1 MPHTTALAP
10 VPSDLLFAEL
20 VVTALAA
27 ERQLR
32 PYVGELG
39 GDPVLLRSFGRWQEI
54 QHPSRIVRERSEV
67 GDRVGELYSRMVD
80 TDTTMA
86 GLWEKRVKA
95 VLSLPRFI
103 RAADSSPAAEE
114 TALFVRT
121 ALSQIPLRMVPI
133 SNTLEAILK
142 GVAINEVMWERVSR
156 GPLAGAWM
164 PVDLIDRPMWR
175 FGWSASDRSL
185 HVVGNPVRIQPVPA
199 PPLKFQVLTY
209 GTKDNP
215 WGRALLDRLY
225 WVWYLK
231 KHASKYWAL
240 FVERFAQPLAKG
252 TYPYKP
258 GQEATNKEHQDRLL
272 AILNTIRTGTAIAL
286 PEGLD
291 VAFLE
296 ATRGG
301 DASYAGFL
309 SWLDRAEAL
318 LLLGEVDTSGL
329 AKGPGSFA
337 KSQVSNEVRLETVD
351 HDAHLLGSFET
362 DTLVRWIVLLNF
374 GPDAPIPRSVYD
386 STDAPDRDQRMRG
399 ISLALNDGVPVP
411 IGYYRMTMRVPAPA
425 EGEEVVTR
433 APATPSLASASFP
446 LSRRKGGRWERG
458 PGGEVPGGGALSRF
472 AGEGWGGGIL
482 AALARQIPYLVW
494 LTQED
499 DLVRHRPLHNHV
511 VMHGKVFA
519 IDHPIW
525 KTWWP
530 PAGHNCRCSIGVIT
544 AAAAEAEDYTGP
556 EPTGPWPIAP
566 DTGLPALPDPGFSGA
581 PDPAA
586 VVGDLLAALLK
597 VLGHSPEEP

>member
-1 MPHTTALAP
+1 MDSAPQLAP
-10 VPSDLLFAEL
+10 SNQLFAEL

-32 PYVGELG
+32 PFVGELAP
-39 GDPVLLRSFGRWQEI
+39 DPMLLRSIGRWQEI
-54 QHPSRIVRERSEV
+54 PHPSRFVRERSEI

-121 ALSQIPLRMVPI
+121 ALSQIPLRVVPI
-133 SNTLEAILK
+133 SNTLEAVLK
-142 GVAINEVMWERVSR
+142 GVAINEILWERATR
-156 GPLAGAWM
+156 GPLAGAWL

-175 FGWSASDRSL
+175 FGWSATEKTL
-185 HVVGNPVRIQPVPA
+185 HIVATQPRLTPVAA
-199 PPLKFQVLTY
+199 PPMKFQVLTY

-252 TYPYKP
+252 SYPYKP
-258 GQEATNKEHQDRLL
+258 GQESTNREHQDRLL
-272 AILNTIRTGTAIAL
+272 AILNAIRTGTSIAL

-291 VAFLE
+291 ITFLE
-296 ATRGG
+296 ANRGG
-301 DASYAGFL
+301 DASYAAFL
-309 SWLDRAEAL
+309 AWLDRAEAL

-362 DTLVRWIVLLNF
+362 DTLIRWMVLVNF
-374 GPDAPIPRSVYD
+374 GPDAPIPKSVYD
-386 STDAPDRDQRMRG
+386 STDAPDRDQRMQG
-399 ISLALNDGVPVP
+399 IANALTDGVSVP
-411 IGYYRMTMRVPAPA
+411 LGYYRMTMRVPAPI
-425 EGEEVVTR
+425 EGEDILTR
-433 APATPSLASASFP
+433 PEPREGRPSVDRGDNPGQTRPAPA
-446 LSRRKGGRWERG
+446 
-458 PGGEVPGGGALSRF
+458 PGGGALSRS
-472 AGEGWGGGIL
+472 AGEGRGGGRL
-482 AALARQIPYLVW
+482 ALAEDAPHPSGPYLIW
-494 LTQED
+494 LTQAD
-499 DLVRHRPLHNHV
+499 DRVRERPHHNHA
-511 VMHGKVFA
+511 VMHGMVFA
-519 IDHPIW
+519 VDHPIW

-530 PAGHNCRCSIGVIT
+530 PAGHNCRCEIAFIT
-544 AAAAEAEDYTGP
+544 AEEAKARGYSGP
-556 EPTGPWPIAP
+556 EPTGPWPIDP
-566 DTGLPALPDPGFSGA
+566 NTGLPALPDPGFAGASG
-581 PDPAA
+581 
-586 VVGDLLAALLK
+586 
-597 VLGHSPEEP
+597 LGPSQETP

>member
-1 MPHTTALAP
+1 MNALAP
-10 VPSDLLFAEL
+10 IAASDHLFAEL

-32 PYVGELG
+32 PFVGELG
-39 GDPVLLRSFGRWQEI
+39 ADPMLFRSIGRWQEI
-54 QHPSRIVRERSEV
+54 PHPSRFVRDRSET
-67 GDRVGELYSRMVD
+67 GDRVGELYTRMIE
-80 TDTTMA
+80 TDTTLA

-103 RAADSSPAAEE
+103 RAADSTPAAEE

-121 ALSQIPLRMVPI
+121 ALSQISLRVVPI

-142 GVAINEVMWERVSR
+142 GVAVNEILWERQAR
-156 GPLAGAWM
+156 GPLAGAWL

-175 FGWSASDRSL
+175 FGWSSVDRSL
-185 HVVGNPVRIQPVPA
+185 QIVSNPLRSISSAPLPA
-199 PPLKFQVLTY
+199 PPMKFQVLSY

-258 GQEATNKEHQDRLL
+258 GQEATNKEQQDRLL
-272 AILNTIRTGTAIAL
+272 AILNAIRTGTSVAL

-291 VAFLE
+291 ITFLE
-296 ATRGG
+296 ASRGG
-301 DASYAGFL
+301 DASYAAFL
-309 SWLDRAEAL
+309 AWLDRAEAL

-362 DTLVRWIVLLNF
+362 DTLIRWIVLLNF
-374 GPDAPIPRSVYD
+374 GPDAPIPKSIYD
-386 STDAPDRDQRMRG
+386 STDAPDRDQRMKG
-399 ISLALNDGVPVP
+399 IAAALSDGVSVP
-411 IGYYRMTMRVPAPA
+411 LGYYRMTLRIPTPQ
-425 EGEEVVTR
+425 EGEPLVTR
-433 APATPSLASASFP
+433 PTSREGAP
-446 LSRRKGGRWERG
+446 LSRSGAGRGGTGEG
-458 PGGEVPGGGALSRF
+458 PGERAARRPSVSTLASEGE
-472 AGEGWGGGIL
+472 
-482 AALARQIPYLVW
+482 AAPAPRYLVW
-494 LTQED
+494 WTAND
-499 DLVRHRPLHNHV
+499 DRVRQRPLHNHAL
-511 VMHGKVFA
+511 MHGKVFA
-519 IDHPIW
+519 VDHPIW
-525 KTWWP
+525 KVWWP
-530 PAGHNCRCSIGVIT
+530 PAGHNCRCFIGTIS
-544 AAAAEAEDYTGP
+544 AAEAEELGYTGP

-566 DTGLPALPDPGFSGA
+566 DTGLPALPDPGFANGGM
-581 PDPAA
+581 P
-586 VVGDLLAALLK
+586 
-597 VLGHSPEEP
+597 

>member
-1 MPHTTALAP
+1 MDATPQLAP
-10 VPSDLLFAEL
+10 SDQLFGEL
-20 VVTALAA
+20 VITALAA

-32 PYVGELG
+32 PFVGELAP
-39 GDPVLLRSFGRWQEI
+39 DPMLLRSIGRWQEI
-54 QHPSRIVRERSEV
+54 PHPSRFVRERSEI

-121 ALSQIPLRMVPI
+121 ALAQIPLRVVPI
-133 SNTLEAILK
+133 SNTLEAVLK
-142 GVAINEVMWERVSR
+142 GVAINEILWERATR
-156 GPLAGAWM
+156 GPLTGAWL

-175 FGWSASDRSL
+175 FGWSATDHTL
-185 HVVGNPVRIQPVPA
+185 HIVGTQPRLAPVAA
-199 PPLKFQVLTY
+199 PPMKFQVLTY

-252 TYPYKP
+252 SYPYKP
-258 GQEATNKEHQDRLL
+258 GQEATNREHQDRLL
-272 AILNTIRTGTAIAL
+272 AILNAIRTGTSIAL

-291 VAFLE
+291 VTFLE
-296 ATRGG
+296 ANRGG
-301 DASYAGFL
+301 DASYAAFL
-309 SWLDRAEAL
+309 AWLDRAEAL

-362 DTLVRWIVLLNF
+362 DTLIRWMVLLNF
-374 GPDAPIPRSVYD
+374 GPDAPIPKSIYD
-386 STDAPDRDQRMRG
+386 STDAPDRDQRMQG
-399 ISLALNDGVPVP
+399 IANALTDGVSVP
-411 IGYYRMTMRVPAPA
+411 LGYYRMTMRVPAPI
-425 EGEEVVTR
+425 EGEDLVTR
-433 APATPSLASASFP
+433 PTPAPGGGALSLPASPSP
-446 LSRRKGGRWERG
+446 GRGLCVWERG
-458 PGGEVPGGGALSRF
+458 PGGEGPGEAGLVFSSNGALSLAEPEPEPRP
-472 AGEGWGGGIL
+472 AG
-482 AALARQIPYLVW
+482 PYLIW
-494 LTQED
+494 LTQAD
-499 DLVRHRPLHNHV
+499 DRVRERPSHNHA
-511 VMHGKVFA
+511 VMHGMVFA
-519 IDHPIW
+519 VDHPIW

-530 PAGHNCRCSIGVIT
+530 PAGHNCRCEIAFIT
-544 AAAAEAEDYTGP
+544 ADEAKARGYAGP
-556 EPTGPWPIAP
+556 EPTGPWPIDP
-566 DTGLPALPDPGFSGA
+566 LTGLPALPDPGFSGA
-581 PDPAA
+581 SGPSQEVP
-586 VVGDLLAALLK
+586 
-597 VLGHSPEEP
+597 

>member
-1 MPHTTALAP
+1 MDAAVELTR
-10 VPSDLLFAEL
+10 SDQLFAEL

-39 GDPVLLRSFGRWQEI
+39 GDPMLFRSFGRWQEI
-54 QHPSRIVRERSEV
+54 PHPSRFIRERSET
-67 GDRVGELYSRMVD
+67 GDRVGELYTRMID
-80 TDTTMA
+80 SDTTMA

-114 TALFVRT
+114 VALFVRT
-121 ALSQIPLRMVPI
+121 ALSRIPLRVVPI

-142 GVAINEVMWERVSR
+142 GVAINEILWERQPR
-156 GPLAGAWM
+156 GPLAGAWL

-175 FGWSASDRSL
+175 FGWSATDRSL
-185 HVVGNPVRIQPVPA
+185 RIVSNLLRTAPITA
-199 PPLKFQVLTY
+199 PPMKFQVLSY

-258 GQEATNKEHQDRLL
+258 GQELANREQQDRLL
-272 AILNTIRTGTAIAL
+272 AILNAIRTGTSIAL

-291 VAFLE
+291 ITFLE
-296 ATRGG
+296 ASRGG
-301 DASYAGFL
+301 DASYAAFL
-309 SWLDRAEAL
+309 AWLDRAEAL

-337 KSQVSNEVRLETVD
+337 KSQVSNEVRLETVV

-362 DTLVRWIVLLNF
+362 DTLLRWMVLLNF
-374 GPDAPIPRSVYD
+374 GPDAPLPKSVYD
-386 STDAPDRDQRMRG
+386 ATDAPDRDQRMRG
-399 ISLALNDGVPVP
+399 IAAALNDSVPVP
-411 IGYYRMTMRVPAPA
+411 LGYYRMTMRVPAPMK
-425 EGEEVVTR
+425 GEPVVTR
-433 APATPSLASASFP
+433 QTAKEPSFSSSSLPSLQTLQSSS
-446 LSRRKGGRWERG
+446 LSSSSE
-458 PGGEVPGGGALSRF
+458 P
-472 AGEGWGGGIL
+472 
-482 AALARQIPYLVW
+482 PYLVW
-494 LTQED
+494 WTVGD
-499 DLVRHRPLHNHV
+499 DRVRQRPLHNHA

-519 IDHPIW
+519 VDHPIW

-530 PAGHNCRCSIGVIT
+530 PAGHSCRCYISSIT
-544 AAAAEAEDYTGP
+544 AAEAQALGYTGP
-556 EPTGPWPIAP
+556 EPTGPWPLAP
-566 DTGLPALPDPGFSGA
+566 DTGLPALPDPGFGGS
-581 PDPAA
+581 
-586 VVGDLLAALLK
+586 L
-597 VLGHSPEEP
+597 

>member
-1 MPHTTALAP
+1 METAHLAP
-10 VPSDLLFAEL
+10 TEQLFAEL
-20 VVTALAA
+20 VVTALEA
-27 ERQLR
+27 ERKLR
-32 PYVGELG
+32 PFVGELG
-39 GDPVLLRSFGRWQEI
+39 GDPMFFRAFGRWQEI
-54 QHPSRIVRERSEV
+54 QHPSRFVRERSEV
-67 GDRVGELYSRMVD
+67 GDRVGELYSRMVE

-103 RAADSSPAAEE
+103 RAADSSPKAEE

-121 ALSQIPLRMVPI
+121 ALSQIPLRVVPI

-142 GVAINEVMWERVSR
+142 GVAINEVMWEQASR
-156 GPLAGAWM
+156 GPLAGAWL

-175 FGWSASDRSL
+175 FGWAASDRSL
-185 HVVGNPVRIQPVPA
+185 HIVNHPVRIAPVPA
-199 PPLKFQVLTY
+199 PPMKFQVLSY

-258 GQEATNKEHQDRLL
+258 GQEAANKEQQARLL
-272 AILNTIRTGTAIAL
+272 AILDAIRTGTSIAL
-286 PEGLD
+286 PDGLD
-291 VAFLE
+291 ITFLE
-296 ATRGG
+296 ASRGG
-301 DASYAGFL
+301 DASYAAFL

-362 DTLVRWIVLLNF
+362 DTLIRWMVLLNF
-374 GPDAPIPRSVYD
+374 GPSAPIPRSVYD
-386 STDAPDRDQRMRG
+386 STDAPDRAQRMQG
-399 ISLALNDGVPVP
+399 IAHALADDVSVPE
-411 IGYYRMTMRVPAPA
+411 GYYRMTMRVPAPT
-425 EGEEVVTR
+425 EGEPVVKR
-433 APATPSLASASFP
+433 QPAVSPSSPSLS
-446 LSRRKGGRWERG
+446 LSSLQSL
-458 PGGEVPGGGALSRF
+458 VSLQSLSSLPS
-472 AGEGWGGGIL
+472 GL
-482 AALARQIPYLVW
+482 AHQIPYLIW
-494 LTQED
+494 LTED
-499 DLVRHRPLHNHV
+499 DDRVRQRPLHNHA

-530 PAGHNCRCSIGVIT
+530 PAGHSCRCRIEVIT
-544 AAAAEAEDYTGP
+544 AEEAEARGYTGP

-566 DTGLPALPDPGFSGA
+566 DTGLPALPDPGFQGQGVI
-581 PDPAA
+581 P
-586 VVGDLLAALLK
+586 
-597 VLGHSPEEP
+597 

>member
-1 MPHTTALAP
+1 METALVPAP
-10 VPSDLLFAEL
+10 TEQLFAEL
-20 VVTALAA
+20 VVTALEA
-27 ERQLR
+27 ERKLR
-32 PYVGELG
+32 PFVGELG
-39 GDPVLLRSFGRWQEI
+39 GDPMLFRSFGRWQEI
-54 QHPSRIVRERSEV
+54 QHPSRFVRERSEV
-67 GDRVGELYSRMVD
+67 GDRVGELYSRMVE

-95 VLSLPRFI
+95 VLALPRFI
-103 RAADSSPAAEE
+103 RAADSSPKAEE

-121 ALSQIPLRMVPI
+121 ALSQIPLRVVPI

-142 GVAINEVMWERVSR
+142 GVAINEIMWEEVSR
-156 GPLAGAWM
+156 GPLAGAWL

-175 FGWSASDRSL
+175 FGWAASDRSL
-185 HVVGNPVRIQPVPA
+185 HIVNHPTRIAPVPA

-258 GQEATNKEHQDRLL
+258 GQEAANKEQQARLL
-272 AILNTIRTGTAIAL
+272 AILDAIRTGTSIAL
-286 PEGLD
+286 PDGLD
-291 VAFLE
+291 ITFLE
-296 ATRGG
+296 ASRGG
-301 DASYAGFL
+301 DASYAAFL

-362 DTLVRWIVLLNF
+362 DTLIRWMVLLNF
-374 GPDAPIPRSVYD
+374 GPSAPIPRSVYD
-386 STDAPDRDQRMRG
+386 STDAADRAQRMQG
-399 ISLALNDGVPVP
+399 IAHALADDVDVPE
-411 IGYYRMTMRVPAPA
+411 GYYRMTMRVPAPGK
-425 EGEEVVTR
+425 GESVVKR
-433 APATPSLASASFP
+433 PAAAAPSPSFAS
-446 LSRRKGGRWERG
+446 LSLQSLQSL
-458 PGGEVPGGGALSRF
+458 PSVP
-472 AGEGWGGGIL
+472 L
-482 AALARQIPYLVW
+482 AALARQIPYLIW
-494 LTQED
+494 LTED
-499 DLVRHRPLHNHV
+499 DDRVRERPLHNHA

-530 PAGHNCRCSIGVIT
+530 PAGHNCRCRIEVIT
-544 AAAAEAEDYTGP
+544 AEEAEAQGYVGP

-566 DTGLPALPDPGFSGA
+566 DTGRPALPDPGFQG
-581 PDPAA
+581 PG
-586 VVGDLLAALLK
+586 VTQ
-597 VLGHSPEEP
+597 

>member
-1 MPHTTALAP
+1 MSEAPTLAP
-10 VPSDLLFAEL
+10 SEQLFAEL
-20 VVTALAA
+20 IVTSLAA

-32 PYVGELG
+32 PYVGELAS
-39 GDPVLLRSFGRWQEI
+39 DPTLLRSFGRWQEI
-54 QHPSRIVRERSEV
+54 PHPSRFVRERSEV
-67 GDRVGELYSRMVD
+67 GDRVGELYNRMVD

-95 VLSLPRFI
+95 VLALPRFI

-114 TALFVRT
+114 TALFTRT
-121 ALSQIPLRMVPI
+121 ALAQIPLRVVPI
-133 SNTLEAILK
+133 SNTLDAILK
-142 GVAINEVMWERVSR
+142 GVAINELLWERISR
-156 GPLAGAWM
+156 GSLAGAWL
-164 PVDLIDRPMWR
+164 PVDVIDRPMWR
-175 FGWSASDRSL
+175 FGWSAQDKTL
-185 HVVGNPVRIQPVPA
+185 HILRTNPRTEPTPA
-199 PPLKFQVLTY
+199 PPMKFQVLTY

-258 GQEATNKEHQDRLL
+258 GQEATNKEQQDRLL
-272 AILNTIRTGTAIAL
+272 AILSSLRTGSAIAL

-291 VAFLE
+291 IAFLE

-301 DASYAGFL
+301 DASYAAFL
-309 SWLDRAEAL
+309 AWLDRAEAL

-362 DTLVRWIVLLNF
+362 DTLIRWLVHLNF

-386 STDAPDRDQRMRG
+386 ATDATDRNQRMQG
-399 ISLALNDGVPVP
+399 ITHALNDGVSVP
-411 IGYYRMTMRVPAPA
+411 IGYYRMTMRVPAPI

-433 APATPSLASASFP
+433 KEQPAAAEGASP
-446 LSRRKGGRWERG
+446 RRGRDLT
-458 PGGEVPGGGALSRF
+458 A
-472 AGEGWGGGIL
+472 WGGDPRL
-482 AALARQIPYLVW
+482 AALAAREIAYFVW
-494 LTQED
+494 LTQD
-499 DLVRHRPLHNHV
+499 DGRVRQRPLHNHA

-519 IDHPIW
+519 VDHPIW
-525 KTWWP
+525 QIWWP
-530 PAGHNCRCSIGVIT
+530 PAGHGCRCLIGVIT
-544 AAAAEAEDYTGP
+544 VAEAQALGYTGP

-566 DTGLPALPDPGFSGA
+566 DTGRPALPDPGFEGG
-581 PDPAA
+581 PE
-586 VVGDLLAALLK
+586 LL
-597 VLGHSPEEP
+597 PEEP

>member
-1 MPHTTALAP
+1 METALAP
-10 VPSDLLFAEL
+10 APSDLLFAEL

-39 GDPVLLRSFGRWQEI
+39 GDPMLLRSFGRWQEI
-54 QHPSRIVRERSEV
+54 PHPSRFVRERSEV

-121 ALSQIPLRMVPI
+121 ALSHIPLRVVPI

-142 GVAINEVMWERVSR
+142 GVAINEVMWERVAR
-156 GPLAGAWM
+156 GPLAGAWL

-175 FGWSASDRSL
+175 FGWSLSDKTL
-185 HVVGNPVRIQPVPA
+185 HILSNRLRFEPQPA
-199 PPLKFQVLTY
+199 PPMKFQVLAY

-215 WGRALLDRLY
+215 WGKALCDRLY

-272 AILNTIRTGTAIAL
+272 AILQTIRTGTAIAL

-362 DTLVRWIVLLNF
+362 DTLIRWIVLLNF
-374 GPDAPIPRSVYD
+374 GPDTPIPRSVYD

-399 ISLALNDGVPVP
+399 ITSALNDRVPVP
-411 IGYYRMTMRVPAPA
+411 EGYYRMTMRVPAPA
-425 EGEEVVTR
+425 EGEPVVSRT
-433 APATPSLASASFP
+433 PATPSLASASFP
-446 LSRRKGGRWERG
+446 LSRGLGGRWERG

-472 AGEGWGGGIL
+472 AGEGRGGG
-482 AALARQIPYLVW
+482 YLIW
-494 LTQED
+494 LTQD
-499 DLVRHRPLHNHV
+499 DDRVRERPLHNHAL
-511 VMHGKVFA
+511 MHGKVFA

-530 PAGHNCRCSIGVIT
+530 PAGHNCRCRIEVVSAEEAR
-544 AAAAEAEDYTGP
+544 AAGYTGP

-566 DTGLPALPDPGFSGA
+566 DTGRPALPDPGFEG
-581 PDPAA
+581 
-586 VVGDLLAALLK
+586 GRGLT
-597 VLGHSPEEP
+597 PEEP

>member
-1 MPHTTALAP
+1 METALQLAP
-10 VPSDLLFAEL
+10 ADHLFAEL

-39 GDPVLLRSFGRWQEI
+39 GDPMLLRSFGRWQEI
-54 QHPSRIVRERSEV
+54 PHPSRFVRERSEV

-121 ALSQIPLRMVPI
+121 ALSQIPLRVVPI

-142 GVAINEVMWERVSR
+142 GVAINEVMWERVGR
-156 GPLAGAWM
+156 GALAGAWL

-175 FGWSASDRSL
+175 FGWSQSDKTL
-185 HVVGNPVRIQPVPA
+185 HILSNRLRFEPLPA
-199 PPLKFQVLTY
+199 PPMKFQVLTF
-209 GTKDNP
+209 GTKDTP
-215 WGRALLDRLY
+215 WGKALCDRLY

-231 KHASKYWAL
+231 KHASKCWAL

-296 ATRGG
+296 ANRGG

-362 DTLVRWIVLLNF
+362 DTLIRWLVLLNF

-411 IGYYRMTMRVPAPA
+411 LGYYRMTMRVPAPA
-425 EGEEVVTR
+425 EGEPVVTR
-433 APATPSLASASFP
+433 QPAQQGGGS
-446 LSRRKGGRWERG
+446 LSR
-458 PGGEVPGGGALSRF
+458 S
-472 AGEGWGGGIL
+472 AGEGRGGGLSRLAATEAPDDQLAAIL
-482 AALARQIPYLVW
+482 AALATQIPYLVW

-525 KTWWP
+525 KAWWP
-530 PAGHNCRCSIGVIT
+530 PAGHGCRCSIGVIT
-544 AAAAEAEDYTGP
+544 AAAAEAEGYTGP

-581 PDPAA
+581 PDLAT
-586 VVGDLLAALLK
+586 VLEDLLAALLK